1 MDFLAEFEAKI
12 NLANESLQKYFVKQ
26 ENHQAAIY
34 GAMEYSLFSGGK
46 RIRPVLC
53 AACTEL
59 FGGNAEDAMPF
70 ACAIEMIH
78 TYSLIHDDLPCMDDD
93 DLRRGKPTNHV
104 VYGEAMAVLAG
115 DALLNCAFE
124 TALNYSKVSPAVTL
138 EALKIIATM
147 SGTEGMIGGQVID
160 LESEGTEID
169 SVTLM
174 AMHVCKTGA
183 LMMASAKAG
192 ALVGGGTKEDV
203 LNMEKFARYLGVA
216 FQIKDDILDVES
228 TTEVLGKPV
237 GSDSD
242 NEKTTFVTLYGL
254 EQSKK
259 MLEDYTRMA
268 TETLE
273 PYGERADFLKGLAD
287 FLLQRDR

>member
-12 NLANESLQKYFVKQ
+12 NLANQFLQKFFLKK
-26 ENHQAAIY
+26 ENHQMSVY
-34 GAMEYSLFSGGK
+34 DAMEYSLFSGGK

-53 AACTEL
+53 MACAEM
-59 FGGNAEDAMPF
+59 FGNAEDAMPF

-93 DLRRGKPTNHV
+93 DLRRGKPTNHIV
-104 VYGEAMAVLAG
+104 FGEAMAVLSG
-115 DALLNCAFE
+115 DALLNLAFE
-124 TALNYSKVSPAVTL
+124 TVLNHSKAAPQLVL
-138 EALKIIATM
+138 EGLKIMAES

-160 LESEGTEID
+160 LESEGKQTD

-174 AMHVCKTGA
+174 AMHVHKTGA
-183 LMMASAKAG
+183 LMMAAAKTG
-192 ALVGGGTKEDV
+192 ALMGGGSKEDV

-228 TTEVLGKPV
+228 SAEILGKPI
-237 GSDSD
+237 GSDKN
-242 NEKTTFVTLYGL
+242 NEKTTFVTLYGI
-254 EQSKK
+254 EQSRK
-259 MLEDYTRMA
+259 MLEDYTQNA
-268 TETLE
+268 IDTLAE
-273 PYGERADFLKGLAD
+273 YGERAAFLKELAL

>member
-1 MDFLAEFEAKI
+1 MDFFTEFEAKI
-12 NLANESLQKYFVKQ
+12 NLVNQSMQKYFAKQ
-26 ENHQAAIY
+26 ENHQKTIY
-34 GAMEYSLFSGGK
+34 DAMEYSLFSGGK

-53 AACTEL
+53 AACAEL
-59 FGGNAEDAMPF
+59 FGNAEDAMPF
-70 ACAIEMIH
+70 GCALEMIH

-115 DALLNCAFE
+115 DALLNYAFE
-124 TALNYSKVSPAVTL
+124 TVLRHSQVAPALTL
-138 EALKIIATM
+138 EGLKILAES

-160 LESEGTEID
+160 LESEGTAID

-183 LMMASAKAG
+183 LIMAAAKMG
-192 ALVGGGTKEDV
+192 ALIGGGTKEDV

-228 TTEVLGKPV
+228 TTDVLGKPV
-237 GSDSD
+237 GSDSE

-259 MLEDYTRMA
+259 MLEDYTRKA
-268 TETLE
+268 VEVLET
-273 PYGERADFLKGLAD
+273 YGDRAEFLRGLSD
-287 FLLQRDR
+287 FLLKRDR

>member
-1 MDFLAEFEAKI
+1 MDFFTEFEAKI
-12 NLANESLQKYFVKQ
+12 NLVNQSMQKYFVKQ
-26 ENHQAAIY
+26 ENHQKTIY
-34 GAMEYSLFSGGK
+34 EAMEYSLFSGGK

-53 AACTEL
+53 AACAEL
-59 FGGNAEDAMPF
+59 FGNAEDAMPF
-70 ACAIEMIH
+70 GCALEMIH

-93 DLRRGKPTNHV
+93 DLRRGKPTSHV
-104 VYGEAMAVLAG
+104 VFGEAMAVLAG
-115 DALLNCAFE
+115 DALLNYAFE
-124 TALNYSKVSPAVTL
+124 TVLQHSQVAPALTL
-138 EALKIIATM
+138 EGLKILASS

-174 AMHVCKTGA
+174 AMHICKTGA
-183 LMMASAKAG
+183 LMMAAAKMG
-192 ALVGGGTKEDV
+192 ALIGGGTKDDV

-228 TTEVLGKPV
+228 STDVLGKPV
-237 GSDSD
+237 GSDSE

-259 MLEDYTRMA
+259 MLEDYTLKA
-268 TETLE
+268 IEVLDE
-273 PYGERADFLKGLAD
+273 YGDRAEFLRALSD
-287 FLLQRDR
+287 FLLKRDR

>member
-12 NLANESLQKYFVKQ
+12 NLANQSLQKFFAKK
-26 ENHQAAIY
+26 ENHQRTVY
-34 GAMEYSLFSGGK
+34 DAMEYSLFSGGK

-53 AACTEL
+53 GACAEL
-59 FGGNAEDAMPF
+59 FGGDIEEAMPF
-70 ACAIEMIH
+70 ACAVEMIH

-124 TALNYSKVSPAVTL
+124 TALNFSKSSPAVTL
-138 EALKIIATM
+138 EALKVIATL

-169 SVTLM
+169 TVTLM
-174 AMHVCKTGA
+174 AMHICKTGA
-183 LMMASAKAG
+183 LMMAAAKAG
-192 ALVGGGTKEDV
+192 AIVGGGTKEDV

-228 TTEVLGKPV
+228 TT
-237 GSDSD
+237 
-242 NEKTTFVTLYGL
+242 
-254 EQSKK
+254 
-259 MLEDYTRMA
+259 
-268 TETLE
+268 
-273 PYGERADFLKGLAD
+273 
-287 FLLQRDR
+287 